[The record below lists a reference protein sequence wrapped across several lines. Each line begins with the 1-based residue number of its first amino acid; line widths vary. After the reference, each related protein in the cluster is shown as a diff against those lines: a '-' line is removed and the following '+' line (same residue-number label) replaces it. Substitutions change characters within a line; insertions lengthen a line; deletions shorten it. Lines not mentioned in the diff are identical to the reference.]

1 MYQMFLSYP
10 RSTNYFFISLLLVQ
24 VRMQTSAAGS
34 AGASGSV
41 LGIFANTFRTEGIRG
56 LYRGVSAPLM
66 AVAPIFATS
75 FWGYDMG
82 QRLIRWTMTQ
92 GGAGTNNAGT
102 SGSQMELNLTQ
113 KCIAGGLSAIPT
125 TLITA
130 PSERVKC
137 LLQIQQ
143 ASSASSTKYKGML
156 DCAAQVYK
164 SGGIKSLYRGS
175 MATLLRDIPGSVAW
189 FGMYEFAKF
198 KMMEMQGIK
207 DTSQLSPFAVLT
219 AGGLAGM
226 SCWVVS
232 IGPDVL
238 KSRLQTAPDGMYKGL
253 WDVYIKLIKE
263 EGVAG
268 LFTGIRPALI
278 RAFPAN
284 AACFFGME
292 VARKLFS
299 FMD

>member
-1 MYQMFLSYP
+1 
-10 RSTNYFFISLLLVQ
+10 
-24 VRMQTSAAGS
+24 MQTSAAGS
-34 AGASGSV
+34 AEATGSV

-82 QRLIRWTMTQ
+82 QRLIRWTQT
-92 GGAGTNNAGT
+92 TDT
-102 SGSQMELNLTQ
+102 SISKDLSLTQ

>member
-1 MYQMFLSYP
+1 
-10 RSTNYFFISLLLVQ
+10 
-24 VRMQTSAAGS
+24 MQTAAVGSAAS
-34 AGASGSV
+34 SGSV
-41 LGIFANTFRTEGIRG
+41 LGMFTHTFKTEGIRG

-66 AVAPIFATS
+66 AVTPLFAMS
-75 FWGYDMG
+75 FWSYDMG
-82 QRLIRWTMTQ
+82 QRLIRWTN
-92 GGAGTNNAGT
+92 GGTTN
-102 SGSQMELNLTQ
+102 ELTLTQ
-113 KCIAGGLSAIPT
+113 KCLAGGLSAIPT

-137 LLQIQQ
+137 LLQIQS
-143 ASSASSTKYKGML
+143 ASSATSTKYKGML
-156 DCAAQVYK
+156 DCAAGVYK
-164 SGGIKSLYRGS
+164 SGGIQSLYRGT

-189 FGMYEFAKF
+189 FGMYEFIKF

-207 DTSQLSPFAVLT
+207 DTSQLSPMAVLS
-219 AGGLAGM
+219 AGGMAGM
-226 SCWVVS
+226 ACWTVS

-238 KSRLQTAPDGMYKGL
+238 KSRYQTAPDGMYTGL
-253 WDVYIKLIKE
+253 GDVFTKLMKE

-292 VARKLFS
+292 VAKKLFG

>member
-1 MYQMFLSYP
+1 LGMF
-10 RSTNYFFISLLLVQ
+10 T
-24 VRMQTSAAGS
+24 
-34 AGASGSV
+34 
-41 LGIFANTFRTEGIRG
+41 NTFKTEGIRG
-56 LYRGVSAPLM
+56 LYRGVSAPIM
-66 AVAPIFATS
+66 AVTPLFAMS
-75 FWGYDMG
+75 FWSYDMG
-82 QRLIRWTMTQ
+82 QRLIRWT
-92 GGAGTNNAGT
+92 NNT
-102 SGSQMELNLTQ
+102 DNNTELSLTQ
-113 KCIAGGLSAIPT
+113 KCVAGGLSAIPT

-156 DCAAQVYK
+156 DCASQVYK
-164 SGGIKSLYRGS
+164 SGGMKSLYRGS

-189 FGMYEFAKF
+189 FGMYEFIKF
-198 KMMEMQGIK
+198 KMMEWQGIK
-207 DTSQLSPFAVLT
+207 DTSQLSPMAVLS
-219 AGGLAGM
+219 AGGMAGM
-226 SCWVVS
+226 ACWTVS

-238 KSRLQTAPDGMYKGL
+238 KSRYQTAPDGMYTGL
-253 WDVYIKLIKE
+253 GDVFTKLMKE

-292 VARKLFS
+292 VARKLFA

>member
-1 MYQMFLSYP
+1 MSSL
-10 RSTNYFFISLLLVQ
+10 FFSFSPYYVMQDLIK
-24 VRMQTSAAGS
+24 VRMQTAASGS

-41 LGIFANTFRTEGIRG
+41 LGIFANTFKTEGIRG

-82 QRLIRWTMTQ
+82 QRLIRWT
-92 GGAGTNNAGT
+92 NDV
-102 SGSQMELNLTQ
+102 SISQDLTLTQ

-143 ASSASSTKYKGML
+143 ASSASSTKYKGMV
-156 DCAAQVYK
+156 DCAAAVYK
-164 SGGIKSLYRGS
+164 SGGMKSLYRGS

-189 FGMYEFAKF
+189 FGMYEFIKF

-253 WDVYIKLIKE
+253 WDVYTKLIKE